1 MTLTETTANR
11 LIQLIKDR
19 HLNPGDKL
27 PTETELSQLLDVGRN
42 TLREA
47 QKILVSRNIITIRQ
61 GAGSFVSQ
69 NPGVV
74 DDPLGFSLVHD
85 QKRLAEDLL
94 QIRMMLEPGISA
106 LAAQNRSKD
115 DLDKLE
121 KVLLQTEQLIDA
133 REDFRK
139 EDVAFHSEIARCTHN
154 MVMSE
159 LIPVITGGVEVFA
172 GAVSDTEFEQTKTSH
187 REIFRAIRDQK
198 AYDAENAMRYH
209 ILFNQNRF
217 EHARN

>member
-1 MTLTETTANR
+1 MTLTETTANK

-27 PTETELSQLLDVGRN
+27 PTEVDLSQQLDVGRN

-94 QIRMMLEPGISA
+94 QVRIMLEPGIAA
-106 LAAQNRSKD
+106 LAAQNRTQD
-115 DLDKLE
+115 DLNRLK
-121 KVLLQTEQLIDA
+121 KA
-133 REDFRK
+133 RFQKR
-139 EDVAFHSEIARCTHN
+139 RC
-154 MVMSE
+154 S
-159 LIPVITGGVEVFA
+159 L
-172 GAVSDTEFEQTKTSH
+172 SQ
-187 REIFRAIRDQK
+187 
-198 AYDAENAMRYH
+198 
-209 ILFNQNRF
+209 
-217 EHARN
+217 

>member
-1 MTLTETTANR
+1 MTLTETTANK

-19 HLNPGDKL
+19 HLNPDDKL
-27 PTETELSQLLDVGRN
+27 PTEVDLSQQLDVGRN

-94 QIRMMLEPGISA
+94 QVRIMLEPGIAA
-106 LAAQNRSKD
+106 LAAQNRTQD
-115 DLDKLE
+115 DLNRLK
-121 KVLLQTEQLIDA
+121 KALLQIEQII
-133 REDFRK
+133 EEKKDFRK
-139 EDVAFHSEIARCTHN
+139 EDVAFHSEIAKCTHN

-172 GAVSDTEFEQTKTSH
+172 GAVSDIEFEQTKASH
-187 REIFRAIRDQK
+187 REIFEAIRAQK

-209 ILFNQNRF
+209 ILFNENRF
-217 EHARN
+217 EHPEK